1 MTSKDDQIRAR
12 LSRLVSRSK
21 EGSVEPEA
29 ELETALPVVAPIQH
43 GRGPQKAPTKVQI
56 SIRLD
61 RDIVE
66 TLRATG
72 RGWQSRIND
81 WLRHRLSED
90 DSTPENSLGD
100 PEQHH
105 GADNGDHQ
113 RAPER

>member
-12 LSRLVSRSK
+12 LSQLVRRSR
-21 EGSVEPEA
+21 EGSVEPGA
-29 ELETALPVVAPIQH
+29 EPKTALPVAAPIQR
-43 GRGPQKAPTKVQI
+43 GRGPQKAPTKVLI

-90 DSTPENSLGD
+90 SSTSENLLGD
-100 PEQHH
+100 PEEHDGTDH
-105 GADNGDHQ
+105 GNNQ
-113 RAPER
+113 RPPER